1 MRLRQIVVFSEATR
15 EAMNEPYRTLL
26 GHYYWDKLIRNS
38 HQYQYSKEL
47 FFMTL

>member
-1 MRLRQIVVFSEATR
+1 
-15 EAMNEPYRTLL
+15 MNEPYRTLL
-26 GHYYWDKLIRNS
+26 GHYRHEVGHYYWDKLIRNS